1 MAKKE
6 TETAEKTEKKPAA
19 KKPATTTKTA
29 AKTTAKTKKTA
40 EKDAVEETKSAPV
53 ATSVK
58 NTAPASEDASELS
71 VEQKLANLY
80 KLQSMLSE
88 IDKIR
93 TLRGELPLEVQDLE
107 DEVAGL
113 QTRIQNFQLDSK
125 DIDNAIGQ
133 QRYKITEANTL
144 IAKYK
149 EQLDNVRNN
158 REFDNLSKEIVY
170 QGLEVELAEKKIG
183 EYTAELK
190 KIAEEIEKSKATLL
204 IRQDDL
210 KTKKEEL
217 NEIVSETK
225 IQEEQLREKA
235 KSLETTIEPRLLTAF
250 KRIRKSA
257 RNGLAVVYIQRGACG
272 GCFNKI
278 PPQRQL
284 DIKLRKKTIVC
295 EHCGRILIDPQLAGV
310 E

>member
-6 TETAEKTEKKPAA
+6 QETAKK
-19 KKPATTTKTA
+19 ATKA
-29 AKTTAKTKKTA
+29 SSAKTKKKASA
-40 EKDAVEETKSAPV
+40 EQTEVQPVVDKKAGTDKSAV
-53 ATSVK
+53 A
-58 NTAPASEDASELS
+58 DGDLS
-71 VEQKLANLY
+71 VEQKMVNLY
-80 KLQSMLSE
+80 RLQTMLTE
-88 IDKIR
+88 IDKIK

-125 DIDNAIGQ
+125 DIDTAIGQ
-133 QRYKITEANTL
+133 QRIKITDSDTL
-144 IAKYK
+144 INKYR
-149 EQLDNVRNN
+149 EQLENVRNN
-158 REFDNLSKEIVY
+158 REFDSLSKEIEF
-170 QGLEVELAEKKIG
+170 QGLEVELAEKHIR
-183 EYTAELK
+183 EFTAESK
-190 KIAEEIEKSKATLL
+190 MINDEMVKSKTLL
-204 IRQDDL
+204 EERQADL
-210 KTKKEEL
+210 KSKKEEL
-217 NEIVSETK
+217 DEIVSETK

-235 KSLETTIEPRLLTAF
+235 KQLETTIEPRLLAAF

-257 RNGLAVVYIQRGACG
+257 RNGLAVVYIQRDACG

-295 EHCGRILIDPQLAGV
+295 EHCGRIIIDPQLAGV